1 MRNYSNL
8 ELMIGKALSNAQ
20 IKLEPF
26 KNDNHN
32 RSLLIEIDILQ
43 WILNQKR
50 KIFDNL
56 HILKEIFQNEIE
68 NLRINFNESII
79 KEDIYILSKSI
90 EILQT
95 CLFLIITELEMY
107 PMENRNNNN
116 K

>member
-1 MRNYSNL
+1 
-8 ELMIGKALSNAQ
+8 MIGKALSNPQ
-20 IKLEPF
+20 MELEPF

-32 RSLLIEIDILQ
+32 RALLIEIDILQ
-43 WILNQKR
+43 WTLNQK
-50 KIFDNL
+50 KVFDNL
-56 HILKEIFQNEIE
+56 HGLKEIVQNEID

-95 CLFLIITELEMY
+95 CLFLIRTELEMY

-116 K
+116 INYNNK